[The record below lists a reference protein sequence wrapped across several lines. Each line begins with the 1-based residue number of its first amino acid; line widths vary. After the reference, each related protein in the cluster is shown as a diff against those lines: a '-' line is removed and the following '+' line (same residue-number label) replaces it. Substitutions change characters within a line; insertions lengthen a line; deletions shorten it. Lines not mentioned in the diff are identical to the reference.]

1 MQEKTNHPF
10 TLSFLKRGLKRGI
23 AMFLWIL
30 ALSNLATPHALRGE
44 TSSPPKYNVLFIIS
58 DDMRAEPESFGGKA
72 KTPNI
77 DALARSGVRFERGYA
92 QYPLCCPSRS
102 SMLTGHAPTH
112 TGVFGNRTWVG
123 DLHPEYTTL
132 PRWFKDHGYITA
144 RSGKIF
150 HDGIDDTDAWNDGGE
165 ARWLAGIGSETNTS
179 KKARLAKERHPARVT
194 AIGLTNGVVQSAEGV
209 PEVEL
214 RNRDTGQNEKRSD
227 SWIVLAGN
235 GETDHDY
242 RVANKTIEQ
251 LERYQHTNFFIA
263 CGFAKPHSPPSAPQ
277 SCYDLYPLDQIQ
289 LPVNFAPRPTVPEG
303 FPKLSIRPK
312 NADLFIGRDATT
324 NAAKEVIRAYLASCS
339 YVDQNI
345 GRVLAELDRLNL
357 RTNTIVVFW
366 GDHGYQLGERGKW
379 SKAGSLFE
387 QGARV
392 PFIIRLPD
400 AKGNGQASARV
411 VETLDFYPTL
421 AQLCGLPLPEG
432 LEGRSLAPLLQNP
445 QAEWNHPAFTVWSEN
460 GKTLQG
466 IGVRN
471 ERWRY
476 TEFEDGTAMLF
487 DEVNDPLELKN
498 VVDEPSNQTTRRELS
513 VLVRN
518 YGNFSR
524 KEGPAKGE

>member
-1 MQEKTNHPF
+1 MKRK
-10 TLSFLKRGLKRGI
+10 LKNSAQL
-23 AMFLWIL
+23 LWV
-30 ALSNLATPHALRGE
+30 AAATSLTAPCPVLGDPPAC
-44 TSSPPKYNVLFIIS
+44 PKYNVLFIIS
-58 DDMRAEPESFGGKA
+58 DDMRAEPGSFGGIA

-102 SMLTGHAPTH
+102 SLLTGHAPTH
-112 TGVFGNRTWVG
+112 TGVLGNRTWVG
-123 DLHPEYTTL
+123 DLHPEFTTL

-150 HDGIDDTDAWNDGGE
+150 HDGIDDTEAWNEGGE
-165 ARWLAGIGSETNTS
+165 ARWLAGFGSETNAS

-194 AIGLTNGVVQSAEGV
+194 AIGLTNGVVKSETPV
-209 PEVEL
+209 PEGAL
-214 RNRDTGQNEKRSD
+214 RNADTGQNEKRSD
-227 SWIVLAGN
+227 SWIILAGN

-251 LERYQHTNFFIA
+251 LGKYQHTNFFIA

-339 YVDQNI
+339 YVDQNV
-345 GRVLAELDRLNL
+345 GRVLTELDRLNL
-357 RTNTIVVFW
+357 RTNTIIVFW

-392 PFIIRLPD
+392 PYVIYLPS
-400 AKGNGQASARV
+400 AAGNGQICERV

-421 AQLCGLPLPEG
+421 VDLCGLPAPKD

-476 TEFEDGTAMLF
+476 AEFEDGTAMLF
-487 DEVNDPLELKN
+487 DEQNDPRELKN
-498 VVDEPSNQTTRRELS
+498 VADDPQNRPLRAELS
-513 VLVRN
+513 ALVRQ
-518 YGNFSR
+518 YGVGYR
-524 KEGPAKGE
+524 PTAGQL